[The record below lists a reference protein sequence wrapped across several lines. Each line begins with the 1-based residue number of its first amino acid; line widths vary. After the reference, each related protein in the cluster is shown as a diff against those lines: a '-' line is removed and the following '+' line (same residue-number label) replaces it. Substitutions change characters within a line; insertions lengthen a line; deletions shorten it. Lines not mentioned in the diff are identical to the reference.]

1 MEGRNTWKCDCG
13 ASYKQVGNKWE
24 WMMENKDNVIS
35 LFAKKD
41 ISESKETPE
50 EIVARFH
57 LKLDEVLCEFQTLGV
72 MEKFEVMQSVVEM
85 NKQVFSLYMDLKRRT
100 EV

>member
-1 MEGRNTWKCDCG
+1 MKD
-13 ASYKQVGNKWE
+13 
-24 WMMENKDNVIS
+24 DNVIS
-35 LFAKKD
+35 LFAKKNL
-41 ISESKETPE
+41 SESKETPE

-57 LKLDEVLCEFQTLGV
+57 SKLDEVLGEFQTFSV